1 MMRPLN
7 KRDTKMNKTRNAAL
21 AGAMA
26 MAGVLPAQAEQLIYG
41 FQAEQLE
48 YRQGDGEDSF
58 VWDFDALIGTD
69 ELKLVWRSEGERVQG
84 AGGFETLE
92 NQLRL
97 QFPVSTFFDAV
108 VGVQANTPDGLP
120 DRYNAVLGLKGLAPQ
135 WFEIDADLFLSEKGD
150 VSGRLDVD
158 YELLLTNRLILMP
171 TLELNVAASDDTAIG
186 VGAGFVSVETG
197 LRLSYDIV
205 DRAVAPYVGLN
216 YERKLG
222 RTARLARD
230 EGEQI
235 DAVSLTAGLRMTF

>member
-1 MMRPLN
+1 
-7 KRDTKMNKTRNAAL
+7 MNRMRNAAL

-26 MAGVLPAQAEQLIYG
+26 MAWALPTQAEQLIYG

-69 ELKLVWRSEGERVQG
+69 EQKLVWRSEGERVQG

-108 VGVQANTPDGLP
+108 VGIQASTPDGLP

-135 WFEIDADLFLSEKGD
+135 WFEIDADLYLSDNSFFRFEGE
-150 VSGRLDVD
+150 
-158 YELLLTNRLILMP
+158 YEAMLTNRLILTP
-171 TLELNVAASDDTAIG
+171 NLELTVPLQDDLAYDQAAG
-186 VGAGFVSVETG
+186 GATIEAG
-197 LRLSYDIV
+197 LRLSYDLI
-205 DRAVAPYVGLN
+205 DRAVSPYIGVN
-216 YERKLG
+216 YERSYGGTADLIRAAGDENGTFSVVFGTKL
-222 RTARLARD
+222 
-230 EGEQI
+230 
-235 DAVSLTAGLRMTF
+235 MF

>member
-1 MMRPLN
+1 MRSS
-7 KRDTKMNKTRNAAL
+7 KERDTKMNKTRNAAL

-97 QFPVSTFFDAV
+97 QFPISTFFDAV

-120 DRYNAVLGLKGLAPQ
+120 DRYNAVLGIKGLAPQ
-135 WFEIDADLFLSEKGD
+135 WFEIDADLYLSDKSFFRFEGE
-150 VSGRLDVD
+150 
-158 YELLLTNRLILMP
+158 YEAMLTNRLVLTPSLELTLPLQDDPIYNQAAGGV
-171 TLELNVAASDDTAIG
+171 TLEA
-186 VGAGFVSVETG
+186 G
-197 LRLSYDIV
+197 LRLSYDLI
-205 DRAVAPYVGLN
+205 DRAVSPYVGVN
-216 YERKLG
+216 YERSYG
-222 RTARLARD
+222 GTADLIRAAGDENGAFSVVFGTRL
-230 EGEQI
+230 
-235 DAVSLTAGLRMTF
+235 MF

>member
-1 MMRPLN
+1 MHIR
-7 KRDTKMNKTRNAAL
+7 KRLAAVL
-21 AGAMA
+21 AGAA
-26 MAGVLPAQAEQLIYG
+26 ACAVASVASAQETDFITYGVGIEQFEHRLALDDAADLIVWS
-41 FQAEQLE
+41 
-48 YRQGDGEDSF
+48 GDAYVGN
-58 VWDFDALIGTD
+58 D
-69 ELKLVWRSEGERVQG
+69 EWKLRLVSEGEY
-84 AGGFETLE
+84 APDADAFEALE
-92 NQLRL
+92 HQLVVTRL
-97 QFPVSTFFDAV
+97 ASDFFDLKA
-108 VGVQANTPDGLP
+108 GVRYDRPAGP
-120 DRYNAVLGLKGLAPQ
+120 DRWYAVFGAHGLSPQ

-216 YERKLG
+216 YERNLG

-235 DAVSLTAGLRMTF
+235 DAVSLTVGLRMTF

>member
-135 WFEIDADLFLSEKGD
+135 WFEIDADLYLSDNSFFRFEGE
-150 VSGRLDVD
+150 
-158 YELLLTNRLILMP
+158 YEAMLTNRLVLTPSLELTLPLQDDPIHNQAAGGV
-171 TLELNVAASDDTAIG
+171 TLEA
-186 VGAGFVSVETG
+186 G
-197 LRLSYDIV
+197 LRLSYDLI
-205 DRAVAPYVGLN
+205 DRAVSPYVGVN
-216 YERKLG
+216 YERSYG
-222 RTARLARD
+222 GTADLIRAAGDENGAFSVVFGTRL
-230 EGEQI
+230 
-235 DAVSLTAGLRMTF
+235 MF